1 MVIAV
6 IAVAVMAGAMAQRVS
21 GMGFAIIVA
30 PVLVLVVGPVDG
42 ILMVNICGAVSA
54 SIIFTQVWRDVDW
67 RQYFLLTVPALVALA
82 PGVWIAVRL
91 GGPMLQVGVGVL
103 LLSVLTLS
111 LFATRGERVLPTV
124 PAAVLSGGACGF
136 LSATAGA
143 SGPSVSIYAVVTRWD
158 QRSFAA
164 TIQPFFATLG
174 TIAFVSKVRS
184 LPEGLPAYPW
194 WLWLLIMSCTLV
206 GLTVGGYLSQIVSVR
221 LARISVIVLAY
232 PGAIITVVDG
242 AMQLGL

>member
-1 MVIAV
+1 
-6 IAVAVMAGAMAQRVS
+6 MAQRVS

-54 SIIFTQVWRDVDW
+54 SIILTQVWRDVDW
-67 RQYFLLTVPALVALA
+67 RQYLLLTGPALVALA
-82 PGVWIAVRL
+82 PGVWIAVQL
-91 GGPMLQVGVGVL
+91 GGPMLQVGVGGL

-111 LFATRGERVLPTV
+111 LLATQGERVLPTV
-124 PAAVLSGGACGF
+124 PAGVLSGAACGF

-174 TIAFVSKVRS
+174 TVAFVSKVWS
-184 LPEGLPAYPW
+184 LPEGLPDYPW

-206 GLTVGGYLSQIVSVR
+206 GLTVGGYLSRIVSVR

-232 PGAIITVVDG
+232 TGAIITVVDG
-242 AMQLGL
+242 AMALGI